1 MKMTNHV
8 ILNNVE
14 HKDIRVIR
22 DRSAEFGDDV
32 MGVPIMP
39 REFRDAQN
47 DFPIFFHQESPEAPL
62 IPYAMFGLQEDENL
76 FLRDASWEATY
87 QPYVLEKGPF
97 LIGLQQK
104 SDGEKGLI
112 ISIDLDN
119 PRVSESRGEPVF
131 LPHGGN
137 SPYIERISQLMNM
150 IHEGQGSTERFVN
163 AMLDHD
169 LIEPFALNVE
179 LDNGSRH
186 RLEGFHTIHEEKLTE
201 LDGDV
206 LADLSRQ
213 GFLQCAYMVVASL
226 SNIRKLIQKKNQ
238 LLAG

>member
-1 MKMTNHV
+1 MTNHV

-32 MGVPIMP
+32 MGVPILP

-47 DFPIFFHQESPEAPL
+47 DFPIFFHRESPEADL
-62 IPYAMFGLQEDENL
+62 IPYAMFGLQENENL
-76 FLRDASWEATY
+76 FLRDGSWDTTY

-104 SDGEKGLI
+104 SDGERGLV
-112 ISIDLDN
+112 ISLDMDH
-119 PRVSESRGEPVF
+119 PRVSETRGEPLF
-131 LPHGGN
+131 LPQGGN
-137 SPYIERISQLMNM
+137 SEYIERISRVLNF
-150 IHEGQGSTERFVN
+150 IHEGQGTTENFIR
-163 AMLDHD
+163 AMLEHD

-179 LDNGSRH
+179 LDDGSRH
-186 RLEGFHTIHEEKLTE
+186 RLEGFHTVHEEKLTQLE
-201 LDGDV
+201 GDV
-206 LADLSRQ
+206 LADLSRK
-213 GFLQCAYMVVASL
+213 GYLQCAYMVVASL
-226 SNIRKLIQKKNQ
+226 SNIRKLIQKKNR